1 MKFHWGKGIII
12 VFVLFAAG
20 IALMV
25 TVSMRQKVDLV
36 TDDYYDRELKHQE
49 QIDRSTRSAAM
60 GDSLRIVT
68 SASELTIRFP
78 ASYLHRTVS
87 GTVSF
92 YRPSDR
98 RLDVVIPVL
107 LDGTASQILPL
118 SSLQQ
123 GVWKMKLEWTVDD
136 ISYYREEPIVVQ

>member
-1 MKFHWGKGIII
+1 MKFHWGTGIII

-25 TVSMRQKVDLV
+25 TISMRQSVDLV
-36 TDDYYDRELKHQE
+36 TDDYYDRELRHQD
-49 QIDRSTRSAAM
+49 QIDRSARTAAM
-60 GDSLRIVT
+60 GDSLRIAAT
-68 SASELTIRFP
+68 PSELTIRFP

-98 RLDVVIPVL
+98 RLDVAIPVS
-107 LDGTASQILPL
+107 LDGSASQVLPL
-118 SSLQQ
+118 TSLER

-136 ISYYREEPIVVQ
+136 ISYYREEAVVVQ